1 MSNGFKMA
9 FGASPYSYAA
19 GKWMF
24 EHCEAV
30 LTPPGGGAVDHSPS
44 RPAHLAPYHDI
55 RYSRCLPEPVWCVKS
70 ENVFGGL
77 HVCERSVRR
86 CLSIVELSRHHP
98 VVGRSIIHRAD
109 PLTWSRTTISVTP
122 GAFLS
127 RLVRQIRERIWWS
140 ARV

>member
-1 MSNGFKMA
+1 MA

-30 LTPPGGGAVDHSPS
+30 LTQPGGGAVDHSPS

-55 RYSRCLPEPVWCVKS
+55 RYSRCLPDPSGASTPRPYLV
-70 ENVFGGL
+70 GL

-86 CLSIVELSRHHP
+86 CLSIVELS
-98 VVGRSIIHRAD
+98 
-109 PLTWSRTTISVTP
+109 
-122 GAFLS
+122 
-127 RLVRQIRERIWWS
+127 
-140 ARV
+140 

>member
-98 VVGRSIIHRAD
+98 VVGRSIIR
-109 PLTWSRTTISVTP
+109 PPGNRTSRLRQFGTTILGV
-122 GAFLS
+122 AH
-127 RLVRQIRERIWWS
+127 RIRSMRC
-140 ARV
+140 A

>member
-1 MSNGFKMA
+1 
-9 FGASPYSYAA
+9 
-19 GKWMF
+19 MF

-44 RPAHLAPYHDI
+44 RPAPTWPRTTI
-55 RYSRCLPEPVWCVKS
+55 SRFTPGAFPEPVWCVKS
-70 ENVFGGL
+70 ENLFSAL

-86 CLSIVELSRHHP
+86 CLSIVELARHHP

-109 PLTWSRTTISVTP
+109 PLTWPCTTISVTP